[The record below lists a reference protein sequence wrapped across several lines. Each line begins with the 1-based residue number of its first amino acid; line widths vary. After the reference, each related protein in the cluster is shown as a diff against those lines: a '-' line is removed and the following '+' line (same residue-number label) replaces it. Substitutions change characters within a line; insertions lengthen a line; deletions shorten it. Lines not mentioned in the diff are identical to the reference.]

1 MSIIKK
7 RAAFDDLDT
16 ILGLTT
22 QLEVIVRGFSSY
34 AVARATESGRK
45 CWKA

>member
-16 ILGLTT
+16 ILGLTK
-22 QLEVIVRGFSSY
+22 QLEVTVRGLQ
-34 AVARATESGRK
+34 
-45 CWKA
+45 